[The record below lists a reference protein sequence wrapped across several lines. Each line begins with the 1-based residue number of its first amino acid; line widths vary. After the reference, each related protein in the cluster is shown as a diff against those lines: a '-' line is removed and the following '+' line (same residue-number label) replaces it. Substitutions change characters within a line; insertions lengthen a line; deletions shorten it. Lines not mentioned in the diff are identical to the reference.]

1 MISYLQG
8 TLVWKAPTEVVLDV
22 GGIGYFLHIPLS
34 SYQKIGEVGTSVKI
48 LTYLSVK
55 ENGLEL
61 FGFATAEEKELF
73 ESLIAVSGI
82 GPRLAQA
89 ILSGISVREFHRAII
104 QADMGALTA
113 IPGIGKKTAQR
124 LLFELKGRFQVEQE
138 KPSDQSVRKEK
149 SETEEAVL
157 ALISLGY
164 RRTAAEEAV
173 AEVVRTQ
180 GAEVPLEELV
190 KKALRYI

>member
-8 TLVWKAPTEVVLDV
+8 TLVWKAPTELVLDV
-22 GGIGYFLHIPLS
+22 GGIGYSLHIPLS
-34 SYQKIGEVGTSVKI
+34 SYQKIGKVGTSVKI

-73 ESLIAVSGI
+73 ETLIAVSGI

-89 ILSGISVREFHRAII
+89 ILSGISVEEFRRAII

-124 LLFELKGRFQVEQE
+124 LLFELKGRFQIEQE
-138 KPSDQSVRKEK
+138 KLSDQSVRKEK
-149 SETEEAVL
+149 SEREEAVL

-164 RRTAAEEAV
+164 KRTAAEEAV
-173 AEVVRTQ
+173 AEVMRTE
-180 GAEVPLEELV
+180 GTELPLEELV

>member
-8 TLVWKAPTEVVLDV
+8 TLVWKAPTQLVLDV
-22 GGIGYFLHIPLS
+22 GGIGYSIHIPLS

-48 LTYLSVK
+48 LTHLSVK
-55 ENGLEL
+55 ENDLEL

-73 ESLIAVSGI
+73 ETLIAVSGI

-89 ILSGISVREFHRAII
+89 ILSGISVEEFHRAII
-104 QADMGALTA
+104 GGNMGALTA

-124 LLFELKGRFQVEQE
+124 LLFELKGRLQIEQE
-138 KPSDQSVRKEK
+138 KLSAQTPGMEK
-149 SETEEAVL
+149 SETEKAVL

-164 RRTAAEEAV
+164 KRPAAEEAV
-173 AEVVRTQ
+173 AEVMRKES
-180 GAEVPLEELV
+180 AELPLEEMI
-190 KKALRYI
+190 KKALRCI